1 MVLAGDSAP
10 FSFAMSGVPMP
21 RVVITGLGVI
31 APNANSVS
39 EFDQALRDGKSG
51 ISFQPRMK
59 ELGMSCQVAGVPKN
73 DPALLEATFLERT
86 LHVANSAMVYAGLSA
101 IECWRDAG
109 FVYQSDVKGPVDW
122 ETGAIIGSGMAG
134 IDTIAEHLVPM
145 TASGQ
150 VRRLG
155 SAMPE
160 QYMASAPSAFVGGL
174 LGLGGVVTT
183 VSSACA
189 TGTEAILHA
198 YEMIRA
204 GHIQRVL
211 SGSTEGASVYS
222 WAGFDAMRV
231 CCRVHNDSP
240 EKSSRPMSAS
250 AAGFVPA
257 AGAGV
262 LMLESL
268 DSALARGTRIY
279 AEVLGGKINSGGQRG
294 GGSITACNPEGAQ
307 RCIRQAVA
315 AAGVSPD
322 AVDYINAHLTGTIAD
337 PREINNLICA
347 LELKPESF
355 PYINSTKSMIGHALG
370 ASGAIE
376 CIASILQLHGA
387 YVHPSINCED
397 IHPQLEPIR
406 AHIPSTCTPAAIST
420 AMKVSFGFGDVNACI
435 LFSKWKN

>member
-1 MVLAGDSAP
+1 
-10 FSFAMSGVPMP
+10 MS
-21 RVVITGLGVI
+21 RVVVTGLGVVS
-31 APNANSVS
+31 PNANGVP
-39 EFDQALRDGKSG
+39 EFGTALREGRSG

-59 ELGMSCQVAGVPKN
+59 SLGMSCQVAGVPKA
-73 DPALLEATFLERT
+73 DASLLDATFLERT
-86 LHVANSAMVYAGLSA
+86 LHVSNSSMVYAGLAA

-109 FVYQSDVKGPVDW
+109 FFYGRDEKGPVDW
-122 ETGAIIGSGMAG
+122 ETGAIIGAGVPGM
-134 IDTIAEHLVPM
+134 DTIAEHLVPM
-145 TASGQ
+145 TDSGQ
-150 VRRLG
+150 VRKLG

-174 LGLGGVVTT
+174 LGLGGLVTT

-189 TGTEAILHA
+189 TGTEAIVHA
-198 YEMIRA
+198 FEMIRA
-204 GHIQRVL
+204 GQFQRIL
-211 SGSTEGASVYS
+211 SGSTEGASVHS

-231 CCRVHNDSP
+231 CCRTHNDSP

-268 DSALARGTRIY
+268 ESALARGARIY
-279 AEVLGGKINSGGQRG
+279 AEVLGGRINSGGQRG
-294 GGSITACNPEGAQ
+294 GGSVTACNPEGAQ
-307 RCIRQAVA
+307 RCIRQAVE
-315 AAGVSPD
+315 AAGVQPGS
-322 AVDYINAHLTGTIAD
+322 VDYINAHLTGTIAD
-337 PREINNLICA
+337 PREINNLMCA
-347 LELKPESF
+347 LGLTPETF

-376 CIASILQLHGA
+376 CVASILQLHGGF
-387 YVHPSINCED
+387 VHPSINCED

-406 AHIPSTCTPAAIST
+406 AHIPSVCVSAPIST

-435 LFSKWKN
+435 LFGKWEN